1 MAEPSP
7 LVELIGVFEQL
18 RRECP
23 WKAAQTHV
31 SLTRYLIEEAYEA
44 VEAIESG
51 DLDAMR
57 DELGDV
63 LLQVYLQAEIAAQDG
78 AFDVEDVAAGLRD
91 KMIRRNPHV
100 FGDEQEL
107 ARTGDPAAINERWQQ
122 IKAEEQSRERL
133 LDGVPVALPA
143 LQRAA
148 KLVDRAERAGTPV
161 QVDPASVELGERL
174 LGLVIAAHDAGVDPE
189 TALRTA
195 VRRRE

>member
-23 WKAAQTHV
+23 WKAAQTHE